1 MRKPLGKGLDAL
13 LGEVAQSQSPQSGD
27 GLKEVPISQV
37 KPNPN
42 QPRKVIDEDS
52 LTTFAESIKQQGVM
66 HPITV
71 RRIDDGTY
79 QIIMGERRWHAARIA
94 GLTTVPI
101 IERQATDS
109 EAMVLALVENL
120 QREDLNPYDAAVALQ
135 SLQEEHG
142 FSQEEV
148 ASAVGKSRPTISNS
162 IRLLNLHKSV
172 RELLRSG
179 ELEEGS
185 ARALL
190 ALPEQSQPN
199 VAQKVVKNRLSVR
212 ETENLVRRHNKSNV
226 TKRTNPDTLRLEE
239 ELSDALGAGVNITQR
254 GKRGGGYLRIQYR
267 NLEQL
272 QSIIERIKNS
282 GTD

>member
-13 LGEVAQSQSPQSGD
+13 LGEVAHSQLPQSHE

-37 KPNPN
+37 KPNPS
-42 QPRKVIDEDS
+42 QPRKVIDEES
-52 LTTFAESIKQQGVM
+52 LTAFAESIKQQGVI

-71 RRIDDGTY
+71 RRIDDGSY
-79 QIIMGERRWHAARIA
+79 QIIMGERRWQAARMA
-94 GLTTVPI
+94 GLPTVPI

-120 QREDLNPYDAAVALQ
+120 QREDLNPHDAAVALR

-148 ASAVGKSRPTISNS
+148 ASAVGKSRTTISNS
-162 IRLLNLHKSV
+162 VRLLNLHKSV
-172 RELLRSG
+172 QDLLRSG

-190 ALPEQSQPN
+190 ALPEQSQPS
-199 VAQKVVKNRLSVR
+199 VAQKVVKNGLSVR
-212 ETENLVRRHNKSNV
+212 ETENLVRRHNK
-226 TKRTNPDTLRLEE
+226 TKTAKRTNPDTLRLEE

-272 QSIIERIKNS
+272 QSIVERIKN
-282 GTD
+282 

>member
-13 LGEVAQSQSPQSGD
+13 LGEVAQNQSLSTRD

-52 LTTFAESIKQQGVM
+52 LTAFAESVKQQGVI

-71 RRIDDGTY
+71 RRVDDGSY
-79 QIIMGERRWHAARIA
+79 QIIMGERRWHAAQIA
-94 GLTTVPI
+94 GLRTVPI

-120 QREDLNPYDAAVALQ
+120 QREDLNPYDAAIALQ

-148 ASAVGKSRPTISNS
+148 ASAVGKSRSTISNS

-172 RELLRSG
+172 QDLLQSG
-179 ELEEGS
+179 QLEEGS

-190 ALPEQSQPN
+190 ALPEQSQPSA
-199 VAQKVVKNRLSVR
+199 AQKVVKNRLSVR
-212 ETENLVRRHNKSNV
+212 ETESLVRRHNKSKV
-226 TKRTNPDTLRLEE
+226 VKKTSPDTLRLEE

-272 QSIIERIKNS
+272 QSIIERIKK
-282 GTD
+282 

>member
-13 LGEVAQSQSPQSGD
+13 LGEVADSRTSQSGD
-27 GLKEVPISQV
+27 GLTEVPISQV

-42 QPRKVIDEDS
+42 QPRRVLDEDS
-52 LTTFAESIKQQGVM
+52 LVAFAESIKQQGVI

-71 RRIDDGTY
+71 RRVDDGTY

-135 SLQEEHG
+135 SLQDEYG
-142 FSQEEV
+142 FTQEEV
-148 ASAVGKSRPTISNS
+148 ASAVGKSRTTVSNS
-162 IRLLNLHKSV
+162 VRLLSLHKTV
-172 RELLRSG
+172 HDLLRSG
-179 ELEEGS
+179 ELEEGA

-190 ALPEQSQPN
+190 ALPEQSQPS

-212 ETENLVRRHNKSNV
+212 ETENLVRRHSKSKV
-226 TKRTNPDTLRLEE
+226 VKRTNPDTLRLEE
-239 ELSDALGAGVNITQR
+239 ELSDALGAGVNISQR

-272 QSIIERIKNS
+272 QNIIDRIKNS
-282 GTD
+282 GTT

>member
-13 LGEVAQSQSPQSGD
+13 LGEAAQSHSSTTRD
-27 GLKEVPISQV
+27 GLNEVPIGQV

-52 LTTFAESIKQQGVM
+52 LTAFAESVKQQGVM

-71 RRIDDGTY
+71 RRVDDGTY

-94 GLTTVPI
+94 GLATVPI
-101 IERQATDS
+101 IERDATDS

-135 SLQEEHG
+135 SLQAEHG
-142 FSQEEV
+142 FTQEEV
-148 ASAVGKSRPTISNS
+148 ASAVGKSRTAVSNS

-172 RELLRSG
+172 QDLLRSG
-179 ELEEGS
+179 QIEEGS

-190 ALPEQSQPN
+190 ALPEQSQAT
-199 VAQKVVKNRLSVR
+199 VAQKVVKNGLSVR
-212 ETENLVRRHNKSNV
+212 ETENLVRRHNKSKAV
-226 TKRTNPDTLRLEE
+226 KRSNPDTLRLEE
-239 ELSDALGAGVNITQR
+239 ELSDELGAGVSITQR

-272 QSIIERIKNS
+272 QSIVDRIKS
-282 GTD
+282 

>member
-13 LGEVAQSQSPQSGD
+13 LGEVAHSQSTQSQE
-27 GLKEVPISQV
+27 GLKEVPLSQV
-37 KPNPN
+37 KPNPS

-52 LTTFAESIKQQGVM
+52 LTAFAESIKQQGVI

-71 RRIDDGTY
+71 RRINDGTY
-79 QIIMGERRWHAARIA
+79 QIIMGERRWQAARMA
-94 GLTTVPI
+94 GLSTVPI

-120 QREDLNPYDAAVALQ
+120 QREDLNPHDAAVALR

-142 FSQEEV
+142 FSQQEV
-148 ASAVGKSRPTISNS
+148 ASAVGKSRATISNS
-162 IRLLNLHKSV
+162 VRLLNLHKSV
-172 RELLRSG
+172 QDLLRSG

-190 ALPEQSQPN
+190 ALPEQSQPS
-199 VAQKVVKNRLSVR
+199 VAQKVVKSGLSVR
-212 ETENLVRRHNKSNV
+212 ETENLVRRHNKSKP

-272 QSIIERIKNS
+272 QSIVERIKS
-282 GTD
+282 

>member
-13 LGEVAQSQSPQSGD
+13 LGEVADRQSSTTSD
-27 GLKEVPISQV
+27 GLKEVPITHV

-42 QPRKVIDEDS
+42 QPRKVLDEDS
-52 LTTFAESIKQQGVM
+52 LTAFAESIKQQGVM
-66 HPITV
+66 QPITV
-71 RRIDDGTY
+71 RRVDDGTY

-94 GLTTVPI
+94 GMTSVPI

-120 QREDLNPYDAAVALQ
+120 QREDLNPYDTAVALQ
-135 SLQEEHG
+135 SLQEDHG
-142 FSQEEV
+142 FTQEEV
-148 ASAVGKSRPTISNS
+148 ASAVGKSRTTISNS
-162 IRLLNLHKSV
+162 IRLLKLHRSV
-172 RELLRSG
+172 QDLLRNG
-179 ELEEGS
+179 QLEEGA

-190 ALPEQSQPN
+190 ALPEQSQSSA
-199 VAQKVVKNRLSVR
+199 AQQVVKNRLSVR
-212 ETENLVRRHNKSNV
+212 ETENLVRRLNKSKV
-226 TKRTNPDTLRLEE
+226 VKRSNPDTLRLEE

-272 QSIIERIKNS
+272 QSIIDRIKK
-282 GTD
+282 

>member
-13 LGEVAQSQSPQSGD
+13 LGEVADSQSLQRRD

-42 QPRKVIDEDS
+42 QPRKVMDEDS
-52 LTTFAESIKQQGVM
+52 LADFAESIKQQGVM
-66 HPITV
+66 QPITV
-71 RRIDDGTY
+71 RRVADGGY
-79 QIIMGERRWHAARIA
+79 QIIMGERRWQAARIA
-94 GLTTVPI
+94 GLTNVPV
-101 IERQATDS
+101 IERQASDS

-120 QREDLNPYDAAVALQ
+120 QREDLNPHDAAVALR

-148 ASAVGKSRPTISNS
+148 ASAVGKSRATISNS
-162 IRLLNLHKSV
+162 IRLLNLHESV
-172 RELLRSG
+172 QELLRNG

-190 ALPEQSQPN
+190 GLPEQSQPS
-199 VAQKVVKNRLSVR
+199 VARKVVKYGLSVS
-212 ETENLVRRHNKSNV
+212 ETENLVRRHNKSKPS
-226 TKRTNPDTLRLEE
+226 KRTNPDTLRLEE

-272 QSIIERIKNS
+272 QSIIERIKN
-282 GTD
+282 

>member
-13 LGEVAQSQSPQSGD
+13 LGEVAHSQSSKTSD
-27 GLKEVPISQV
+27 GLKEVPITQV

-52 LTTFAESIKQQGVM
+52 LAAFAESIKRQGVM

-71 RRIDDGTY
+71 RHTDDGTY
-79 QIIMGERRWHAARIA
+79 QIIMGERRWQAARIA
-94 GLTTVPI
+94 GLSTVPI
-101 IERQATDS
+101 IERQASDS

-142 FSQEEV
+142 FTQEEV
-148 ASAVGKSRPTISNS
+148 ARAVGKSRTTISNS
-162 IRLLNLHKSV
+162 IRLLKLHESV
-172 RELLRSG
+172 QALLRSG
-179 ELEEGS
+179 QLEEGA

-190 ALPEQSQPN
+190 ALPEQSQPSA
-199 VAQKVVKNRLSVR
+199 AQKVVKNRLSVR
-212 ETENLVRRHNKSNV
+212 ETENLVRRHDKSKV
-226 TKRTNPDTLRLEE
+226 VKRSDPDTLRLEE

-272 QSIIERIKNS
+272 QSIIERIKK
-282 GTD
+282 

>member
-13 LGEVAQSQSPQSGD
+13 LGEVAQSQSSTPSD
-27 GLKEVPISQV
+27 GLKEVPITQV

-52 LTTFAESIKQQGVM
+52 LAAFAESIKRQGVM

-71 RRIDDGTY
+71 RRADDGTY
-79 QIIMGERRWHAARIA
+79 QIIMGERRWQAARIA

-142 FSQEEV
+142 FTQEEV
-148 ASAVGKSRPTISNS
+148 ASAVGKSRTTISNS
-162 IRLLNLHKSV
+162 IRLLRLHKSV
-172 RELLRSG
+172 QDLLRNG
-179 ELEEGS
+179 QLEEGA

-190 ALPEQSQPN
+190 ALPEQSQPSA
-199 VAQKVVKNRLSVR
+199 AQKVVKNGLSVR
-212 ETENLVRRHNKSNV
+212 ETENLVRRHEKSKV
-226 TKRTNPDTLRLEE
+226 VKRSDPDTLRLEE

-254 GKRGGGYLRIQYR
+254 GKRGGGFLRIQYR

-272 QSIIERIKNS
+272 QSIIDRIKK
-282 GTD
+282 

>member
-13 LGEVAQSQSPQSGD
+13 LGEVAHGQSSQQHD

-37 KPNPN
+37 RPDPN
-42 QPRKVIDEDS
+42 QPRKVIDEET
-52 LTTFAESIKQQGVM
+52 LAAFAESIKQQGVM

-71 RRIDDGTY
+71 RLVDDGAY

-94 GLTTVPI
+94 GLATVPI
-101 IERQATDS
+101 IERQASDG

-120 QREDLNPYDAAVALQ
+120 QREDLNPHDAAVALRR
-135 SLQEEHG
+135 LQEEHG
-142 FSQEEV
+142 FSQEEI
-148 ASAVGKSRPTISNS
+148 ASAVGKSRTAVSNS
-162 IRLLNLHKSV
+162 IRLLNLHKAV
-172 RELLRSG
+172 QDLLRSG
-179 ELEEGS
+179 QLEEGS

-190 ALPEQSQPN
+190 ALPVQSQLT

-212 ETENLVRRHNKSNV
+212 ETENLVRRHDKAKV
-226 TKRTNPDTLRLEE
+226 TKRANPDVVRLED
-239 ELSDALGAGVNITQR
+239 ELADALGAGVNITQR

-272 QSIIERIKNS
+272 QHIIDRIKK
-282 GTD
+282 

>member
-13 LGEVAQSQSPQSGD
+13 LGEVADSHASQSGD
-27 GLKEVPISQV
+27 GLKEVPISRV

-42 QPRKVIDEDS
+42 QPRKVLDEDS
-52 LTTFAESIKQQGVM
+52 LAAFAESIKQQGVM
-66 HPITV
+66 QPITV

-94 GLTTVPI
+94 RLTTVPI
-101 IERQATDS
+101 IERQATDA

-142 FSQEEV
+142 YSQEEV
-148 ASAVGKSRPTISNS
+148 AGAVGKSRSTISNS

-172 RELLRSG
+172 HDLLRSG
-179 ELEEGS
+179 QLEEGS

-190 ALPEQSQPN
+190 ALPEQSQLSA
-199 VAQKVVKNRLSVR
+199 AQKVVKNRLSVR
-212 ETENLVRRHNKSNV
+212 ETENLVRRHKKSKV
-226 TKRTNPDTLRLEE
+226 VKRSDPDTLRLEE
-239 ELSDALGAGVNITQR
+239 ELSDTLGAGVNITQR
-254 GKRGGGYLRIQYR
+254 GKRGGGFLRIQYR

-272 QSIIERIKNS
+272 QSIIERIKN
-282 GTD
+282 G

>member
-13 LGEVAQSQSPQSGD
+13 LGEVAHSPSSQSHE
-27 GLKEVPISQV
+27 GLNEVPISQV
-37 KPNPN
+37 RPNPS

-52 LTTFAESIKQQGVM
+52 LAAFAESIKQQGVI

-71 RRIDDGTY
+71 RRIDDGSY
-79 QIIMGERRWHAARIA
+79 QIIMGGRRWQAARMA
-94 GLTTVPI
+94 GLPTVPI

-120 QREDLNPYDAAVALQ
+120 QREDLNPHDAAVALR

-148 ASAVGKSRPTISNS
+148 ASAVGKSRTTISNS
-162 IRLLNLHKSV
+162 VRLLNLHKSV
-172 RELLRSG
+172 QDLLRSG

-190 ALPEQSQPN
+190 ALPEQSQPS
-199 VAQKVVKNRLSVR
+199 VARKVVENRLSVR
-212 ETENLVRRHNKSNV
+212 ETENLVRRHNKSKP

-272 QSIIERIKNS
+272 QSIVERIKN
-282 GTD
+282 

>member
-13 LGEVAQSQSPQSGD
+13 LGEVAHSQSPQSHE

-37 KPNPN
+37 KPNPS

-52 LTTFAESIKQQGVM
+52 IAAFAESIKQQGVI

-71 RRIDDGTY
+71 RRIDDGSY
-79 QIIMGERRWHAARIA
+79 QIIMGERRWQAARIA
-94 GLTTVPI
+94 GLPTVPI

-120 QREDLNPYDAAVALQ
+120 QREDLNPHDAALALR

-148 ASAVGKSRPTISNS
+148 ASAVGKSRATISNS

-172 RELLRSG
+172 QDLLRSG

-190 ALPEQSQPN
+190 ALPEQSQPS
-199 VAQKVVKNRLSVR
+199 VAQKVIKNGLSVR
-212 ETENLVRRHNKSNV
+212 ETENLVRRHNKSKP
-226 TKRTNPDTLRLEE
+226 TKRVNPDTLRLEE

-272 QSIIERIKNS
+272 QSIVERIKN
-282 GTD
+282 

>member
-13 LGEVAQSQSPQSGD
+13 LGEVAHSHSSQSGD
-27 GLKEVPISQV
+27 GLTEVPISQV

-42 QPRKVIDEDS
+42 QPRKVIDENS

-71 RRIDDGTY
+71 RRVDDGTY

-94 GLTTVPI
+94 GLSTVPVL
-101 IERQATDS
+101 ERQATDS

-148 ASAVGKSRPTISNS
+148 ANAVGKSRSTISNS

-172 RELLRSG
+172 HELLRSG

-190 ALPEQSQPN
+190 ALPEQSQPK

-212 ETENLVRRHNKSNV
+212 ETEKLVRRHNKSNV
-226 TKRTNPDTLRLEE
+226 TKRTNPDTLRLEQ

-254 GKRGGGYLRIQYR
+254 GKRGGYLRIQYR

-272 QSIIERIKNS
+272 QNIIDRIKSPKTN
-282 GTD
+282 

>member
-13 LGEVAQSQSPQSGD
+13 LGEVAHTQSSPSGD
-27 GLKEVPISQV
+27 GLNEVPIEQV

-42 QPRKVIDEDS
+42 QPRKVFDEDS
-52 LTTFAESIKQQGVM
+52 LTAFAESIKQQGVM
-66 HPITV
+66 QPITV
-71 RRIDDGTY
+71 RRIDDSTY

-94 GLTTVPI
+94 GLSTVPV

-135 SLQEEHG
+135 RLQVEHG
-142 FSQEEV
+142 YTQEEV
-148 ASAVGKSRPTISNS
+148 ASAVGKSRTTISNS

-172 RELLRSG
+172 QELLRSG
-179 ELEEGS
+179 QIDEGS

-190 ALPEQSQPN
+190 ALPEQSQPS
-199 VAQKVVKNRLSVR
+199 VAQKVVKNGLSVR
-212 ETENLVRRHNKSNV
+212 ETENLVRRHDKSKV
-226 TKRTNPDTLRLEE
+226 VKRSNPDTLRLEE

-272 QSIIERIKNS
+272 QNIIERIKN
-282 GTD
+282 

>member
-13 LGEVAQSQSPQSGD
+13 LGEVADSQSSQPRD
-27 GLKEVPISQV
+27 GLKEVPIAQV

-42 QPRKVIDEDS
+42 QPRKVMDEDS
-52 LTTFAESIKQQGVM
+52 LTAFAASIKQQGVM
-66 HPITV
+66 QPITV
-71 RRIDDGTY
+71 RRIDDGSY
-79 QIIMGERRWHAARIA
+79 QIIMGERRWQAARIA
-94 GLTTVPI
+94 ELATVPI
-101 IERQATDS
+101 IERQASDS

-120 QREDLNPYDAAVALQ
+120 QREDLNPHDAALALR

-148 ASAVGKSRPTISNS
+148 ANAIGKSRTTVSNA

-172 RELLRSG
+172 QDLLRSG
-179 ELEEGS
+179 ELEEGA

-190 ALPEQSQPN
+190 ALPEQSQPSA
-199 VAQKVVKNRLSVR
+199 AQKVVKNGLSVR
-212 ETENLVRRHNKSNV
+212 ETENLVRRHNKSKP
-226 TKRTNPDTLRLEE
+226 TKRVNPDTLRLEE

-267 NLEQL
+267 SLEQL
-272 QSIIERIKNS
+272 QSIVDRIKN
-282 GTD
+282 